1 MDNRFRSA
9 AIGGF
14 HRQDV
19 INYLEQSARES
30 AAALEQLR
38 EQLEQAQAE
47 GNQLRDQ
54 LQSAQAELSD
64 CRTQL
69 EQASAECSSAR
80 QTGHEQAERL
90 SALEQENAR
99 LRERLAMVEPD
110 AAVYATIKER
120 TAGMELDAHRRA
132 QAIVDQARAEGQQQR
147 RGVEQWLERL
157 RGEYGEVC
165 AQVEATMN
173 LATLELDRARVG
185 LERVGQCLDSKKSAL
200 EGLTRT
206 FDSQSHQ

>member
-19 INYLEQSARES
+19 INYLEQSAREYT
-30 AAALEQLR
+30 AALDQLR
-38 EQLEQAQAE
+38 AQLEQEQAQGA
-47 GNQLRDQ
+47 QLRDQ
-54 LQSAQAELSD
+54 LQSAREELSD
-64 CRTQL
+64 CRAQL
-69 EQASAECSSAR
+69 EQAAAGQRSAQ
-80 QTGHEQAERL
+80 QTSQKQADRL
-90 SALEQENAR
+90 TVLEQENAR
-99 LRERLAMVEPD
+99 LRERLAQVEPD

-147 RGVEQWLERL
+147 RSVEQWLERL
-157 RGEYGEVC
+157 HSEYGEVC
-165 AQVEATMN
+165 AQVESTMN

-185 LERVGQCLDSKKSAL
+185 LERVSQCLDSKKGAL